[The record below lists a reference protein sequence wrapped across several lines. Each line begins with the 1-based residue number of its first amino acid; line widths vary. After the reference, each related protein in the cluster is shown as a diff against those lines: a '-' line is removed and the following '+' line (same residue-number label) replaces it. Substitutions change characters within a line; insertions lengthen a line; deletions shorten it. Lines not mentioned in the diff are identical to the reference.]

1 MVCNPDYVD
10 PLTSVVTVDSIGT
23 LETENGTLAVSYADA
38 YGAAYVP
45 EFEKLTKGGCVRVRN
60 SVGTVGS
67 WNEPRVHCTKIYYP
81 GNSRINRMVS
91 CLELED

>member
-1 MVCNPDYVD
+1 MRLLFSSFHNYLDG
-10 PLTSVVTVDSIGT
+10 SNGASIT
-23 LETENGTLAVSYADA
+23 
-38 YGAAYVP
+38 
-45 EFEKLTKGGCVRVRN
+45 